1 MLLLHAMPALT
12 TAALPLCP
20 CAFSYISAS
29 VYCNAPIGL
38 VAADAKLVQKV
49 LAMVSAAAY
58 IIGLIISWLWT
69 LLR

>member
-1 MLLLHAMPALT
+1 MQCLLCRC
-12 TAALPLCP
+12 AAVHC
-20 CAFSYISAS
+20 SYISAS

-49 LAMVSAAAY
+49 LAMVSAAAF
-58 IIGLIISWLWT
+58 IIGLVISWLWT

>member
-1 MLLLHAMPALT
+1 
-12 TAALPLCP
+12 
-20 CAFSYISAS
+20 

-58 IIGLIISWLWT
+58 IVGLVISWLWR

>member
-1 MLLLHAMPALT
+1 
-12 TAALPLCP
+12 
-20 CAFSYISAS
+20 

-49 LAMVSAAAY
+49 LAMTSAAAY
-58 IIGLIISWLWT
+58 IIGLIISWLWV